1 MPILQRIPA
10 TVALGALFNPLN
22 SSMIAVALVPIAT
35 EFDVGIV
42 AVTWLA
48 AGFYLTAVLAPPVM
62 GTLADRIGPKA
73 VFIGG
78 LALVGVTGALA
89 AMAPG
94 FGWLVAMR
102 LLQAFGTCATFP
114 AGMAIVRTV
123 IPGPDGRPPPRLIAV
138 ISMVLTSSAAAGPVL
153 GGLLVTIWGWRAVFL
168 VNVPLALLAIVLGWK
183 WLPRVAGDGRRERRL
198 PRPNAALLGTCG
210 QNALVNVI
218 FYLAF
223 IGVPLWAQHTAGVSA
238 GVAGLLVLPMA
249 ALGVLAMPAAVA
261 LAARAGLRAVLVA
274 AAVLMAG
281 GSAAMFLVGP
291 VGIVPVATALLGLGA
306 AFNQFGLN
314 TLVYVHAERRDTGSA
329 VGLFQASRFVGAGL
343 AAPVTGLLF
352 GAGVTDGGWAM
363 AAITVV
369 VLAAS
374 LVLPVKTSDEESPMS
389 D

>member
-1 MPILQRIPA
+1 MPVLQRIPV

-22 SSMIAVALVPIAT
+22 SSMIAVALVPIAA
-35 EFDVGIV
+35 EFHVGIV

-89 AMAPG
+89 ALAPG

-114 AGMAIVRTV
+114 AGMSIVRAA
-123 IPGPDGRPPPRLIAV
+123 IPGPDGRPPPRLIAA

-168 VNVPLALLAIVLGWK
+168 VNVPLSLLAMTLGWK
-183 WLPRVAGDGRRERRL
+183 WLPRVAADGGRERRL
-198 PRPNAALLGTCG
+198 PRPKAALLGTCG
-210 QNALVNVI
+210 QNALVNVV

-223 IGVPLWAQHTAGVSA
+223 IGVPLWAQHVAGVSA

-249 ALGVLAMPAAVA
+249 ALAVLAMPAAVTV
-261 LAARAGLRAVLVA
+261 AARSGLRVVLVVA
-274 AAVLMAG
+274 ALLMAG
-281 GSAAMFLVGP
+281 GSAAMFVVGP
-291 VGIVPVATALLGLGA
+291 VGIVLVATALLGLGA

-314 TLVYVHAERRDTGSA
+314 SLVYVHAERRDTGSA
-329 VGLFQASRFVGAGL
+329 VGLFQASRFVGAGV

-363 AAITVV
+363 AAISVV

-374 LVLPVKTSDEESPMS
+374 LVLPVKTSDEDSPMS
-389 D
+389 G